1 MKRTLTAVDILSLNE
16 YERVRGDKRRD
27 ILAAKKNRR
36 VAVGP
41 YATFYFE
48 SYDTMWMQVQEML
61 RIEKGGAAQ
70 MKDELDAYAPMVPQ
84 GNELVATVMF
94 EIEDPGKRQEVLSLL
109 GGVEHKLQLR
119 FGGEIITGEPE
130 RDLEYTSPEGKA
142 SSVQFAHFRF
152 APQQLLKFRA
162 PDAEVL
168 VAISHPQYNHMAVM
182 PQVVKEEVLK
192 DFS

>member
-1 MKRTLTAVDILSLNE
+1 MKRTLTAADILPLEE
-16 YERVRGDKRRD
+16 YERVRGDKRRE

-70 MKDELDAYAPMVPQ
+70 MKDELEAYAPMVPK

-94 EIEDPGKRQEVLSLL
+94 EIEDPAKRQEVLSSL
-109 GGVEHKLQLR
+109 GGIEHRLQLR
-119 FGGEIITGEPE
+119 FDGETITGEPE

-152 APQQLLKFRA
+152 SPSQLSKFRM
-162 PDAEVL
+162 PSAEVL
-168 VAISHPQYNHMAVM
+168 VVISHPRYSHMAGM

-192 DFS
+192 DFA